1 MVAIIDYGLGN
12 LRSVE
17 KAFQRI
23 GANNIQI
30 TADEKT
36 ISEST
41 HLVLP
46 GVGHFGRGINN
57 LRERE
62 LIPVLNEE
70 VLNKKK
76 PILGICLGMQLM
88 GSYSEESNTNGLDW
102 IQSKAL
108 SFKSKELEKNLKIP
122 HMGWNDLILSNSK
135 NDFEFPTIDKKFYF
149 THSYFM
155 ECENENDVLSYTE
168 YGVKFVSSFKN
179 KNIIGMQFH
188 PEKSHE
194 QGLLLLK
201 EFLNM

>member
-1 MVAIIDYGLGN
+1 
-12 LRSVE
+12 
-17 KAFQRI
+17 
-23 GANNIQI
+23 
-30 TADEKT
+30 
-36 ISEST
+36 
-41 HLVLP
+41 
-46 GVGHFGRGINN
+46 
-57 LRERE
+57 
-62 LIPVLNEE
+62 
-70 VLNKKK
+70 
-76 PILGICLGMQLM
+76 
-88 GSYSEESNTNGLDW
+88 
-102 IQSKAL
+102 
-108 SFKSKELEKNLKIP
+108 
-122 HMGWNDLILSNSK
+122 MGWNDLILSNSK